1 MSTEGVLVVFQDQD
15 DILLGNPGIVVE
27 SGTDDGS
34 DGSEIEH
41 GSDFD
46 SGYNWSPYSTE
57 SGGSEEPIFQGF
69 MLDSPASSFSAIDEP
84 ILEEDFLDSLLGSP
98 SFFDEWFDYSLFG
111 LEEFYEIHVAEETT
125 DVDEPFNFS
134 LSDQPVDLTSFYSV

>member
-1 MSTEGVLVVFQDQD
+1 MSEIMSTEEVLVVFQDQD
-15 DILLGNPGIVVE
+15 DILLGNHLESGIEVE

-69 MLDSPASSFSAIDEP
+69 MLDSPASSFSEID
-84 ILEEDFLDSLLGSP
+84 
-98 SFFDEWFDYSLFG
+98 
-111 LEEFYEIHVAEETT
+111 
-125 DVDEPFNFS
+125 
-134 LSDQPVDLTSFYSV
+134 